1 MTHQTRDTHK
11 RLQNKPSSATIKI
24 HMLQAF
30 NPNKNIMSGKTNPF
44 TFKKLKFVEP
54 KDFLVVSETIYP
66 AMKNKQGGAQGATL
80 RIHFKDADG
89 ANTGKPFEIMTPP
102 VNLSWPEIKGT
113 HQGRKPGWAD
123 DSWTPPAVQ
132 DSKRKVQFQV
142 GAFFGKVQDQL
153 IENGV
158 KIDKLLDMHAD
169 WFEWKSKCL
178 DECANQIHALATSKE
193 FREKMKDE
201 NVTEGVV
208 SDLLKSV
215 KPKTKLDSFK
225 DNFKSGLYWEPKQD
239 KQGKDI
245 GRIIETWSKVQG
257 SRNRPTLQYPLIT
270 KKLIDEEFTVPK
282 NVTPSDELL
291 SEVYKWD
298 TENKVYHYHGNDL
311 DADNKPLEPEIVKHN
326 QVAVLVYEPQFYAA
340 PIRGFKLVL
349 KRIQIVQEAP
359 ASSKRKREETVIE
372 DEWGDCM

>member
-1 MTHQTRDTHK
+1 
-11 RLQNKPSSATIKI
+11 
-24 HMLQAF
+24 MLQAF
-30 NPNKNIMSGKTNPF
+30 NPNKHIMSGKTNPF
-44 TFKKLKFVEP
+44 TFQQLKGRNP
-54 KDFLVVSETIYP
+54 KDFLVISERVYP
-66 AMKNKQGGAQGATL
+66 AMKNRQGGAQGATL

-89 ANTGKPFEIMTPP
+89 ANTGKPFEIQTPP

-123 DSWTPPAVQ
+123 DSWVPPEVQ

-142 GAFFGKVQDQL
+142 GGFFSKVQDQL
-153 IENGV
+153 IEHGV
-158 KIDKLLDMHAD
+158 KIEKLLGMHD
-169 WFEWKSKCL
+169 EWFEWKSKCL

-208 SDLLKSV
+208 SDLLKTV
-215 KPKTKLDSFK
+215 KLKTKIDSFK

-245 GRIIETWSKVQG
+245 GRMIECWSKVQS
-257 SRNRPTLQYPLIT
+257 SRKRPTLQYPVIT
-270 KKLIDEEFTVPK
+270 KKLINEEFTVPK

-291 SEVYKWD
+291 EKVYKWD

-359 ASSKRKREETVIE
+359 ASAKRKREESAIE
-372 DEWGDCM
+372 DEWGDCMM

>member
-1 MTHQTRDTHK
+1 
-11 RLQNKPSSATIKI
+11 
-24 HMLQAF
+24 MLQAF

-44 TFKKLKFVEP
+44 TFNQLKGRDP
-54 KDFLVVSETIYP
+54 KDFLVVSETVYP

-89 ANTGKPFEIMTPP
+89 ANTGKPFEIQTPP

-123 DSWTPPAVQ
+123 DSWVAPAIQ

-158 KIDKLLDMHAD
+158 KIEKLLDMHQE

-193 FREKMKDE
+193 FRKKMKDE

-208 SDLLKSV
+208 NDLLKTV
-215 KPKTKLDSFK
+215 KPTTKVDSFK

-239 KQGKDI
+239 KQGKDV
-245 GRIIETWSKVQG
+245 GRIIECWSKVQG
-257 SRNRPTLQYPLIT
+257 SRKRPTLQYPVIT
-270 KKLIDEEFTVPK
+270 KKLINEEFTVPR
-282 NVTPSDELL
+282 NVTPSHELL
-291 SEVYKWD
+291 DKVYKWD
-298 TENKVYHYHGNDL
+298 TENKVYRYHGNDL
-311 DADNKPLEPEIVKHN
+311 DADNNPLEPEIVKHN

-359 ASSKRKREETVIE
+359 VSNKRKRDEEAVI
-372 DEWGDCM
+372 DNVWGDCM